1 MEIVIDPFFVSIY
14 QIVTT
19 KKREYSNGFLKKKKI
34 PDIDEKGGGRFLF
47 MPSRGISG
55 SLM

>member
-19 KKREYSNGFLKKKKI
+19 KKREYSNGFLKKKI